1 MNRSLLGLVG
11 QRLITIAAV
20 SIAIVFLTFWA
31 MGIISSR
38 NSGAENLPLLEL
50 ALEAGE
56 ATVVYFSALF
66 RGDLG
71 PVSTVSGERAISDI
85 VWFAYKNSMV
95 LIFIAVG
102 AASVIGL
109 ILGTYAGL
117 KPLKRR
123 EYTVLT
129 LTLIGVSAPAFL
141 IAILLQTAG
150 IKYTITFGRQLVRMG
165 GYGWDFKHLVMPLLV
180 LSFRPVAYI
189 TRTTFV
195 GIGRIMKED
204 YIRTAFSKGLGNWQT
219 LTGHAYRNLAVPFL
233 TSIGLSVRF
242 SLSIL
247 PLVEFVF
254 AWPGMGLGLLQ
265 AINDQQ
271 TILVVTFALMIGLTF
286 QLITLVLDF
295 SYRVVDPRLRE
306 PVEA

>member
-1 MNRSLLGLVG
+1 MTRSLLGLMG

-20 SIAIVFLTFWA
+20 SIAIVFFTFWA
-31 MGIISSR
+31 MAIIISR
-38 NSGAENLPLLEL
+38 DSGAENLPLLEL
-50 ALEAGE
+50 AVDAGQ
-56 ATVVYFSALF
+56 ATATYFGNLL

-71 PVSTVSGERAISDI
+71 SVTTVSGERAVSDI
-85 VWFAYKNSMV
+85 VWFSYKNSMA
-95 LIFIAVG
+95 LIIIAVG
-102 AASVIGL
+102 AAAVIGL
-109 ILGTYAGL
+109 ILGTYAGIR
-117 KPLKRR
+117 PLKRR

-150 IKYTITFGRQLVRMG
+150 IKYTVTFGRQLVRMG
-165 GYGWDFKHLVMPLLV
+165 GYGWDMKHMAMPLLV
-180 LSFRPVAYI
+180 LSFRPLAYI

-195 GIGRIMKED
+195 GIGRIMQED
-204 YIRTAFSKGLGNWQT
+204 YIRTAFSKGLGSWQT

-233 TSIGLSVRF
+233 TAVGLSFRF

-247 PLVEFVF
+247 PLVEYVF

-265 AINDQQ
+265 AIIDRQ
-271 TILVVTFALMIGLTF
+271 TILVVTYALMIGLTF
-286 QLITLVLDF
+286 QLITLILDF
-295 SYRVVDPRLRE
+295 SYRMVDPRLRE

>member
-1 MNRSLLGLVG
+1 MNRSLFSLIG
-11 QRLITIAAV
+11 QRLIAIAAV
-20 SIAIVFLTFWA
+20 SIAIVFFTFWA
-31 MGIISSR
+31 MAIIISR
-38 NSGAENLPLLEL
+38 DSGVENLPLLEL
-50 ALEAGE
+50 AIDAAKSTTTYFANLLSENPG
-56 ATVVYFSALF
+56 TVT
-66 RGDLG
+66 
-71 PVSTVSGERAISDI
+71 TVSGDRSVSDI
-85 VWFAYKNSMV
+85 VWFAYKYSMA

-102 AASVIGL
+102 AAAVIGL
-109 ILGTYAGL
+109 ISGTYAGIR
-117 KPLKRR
+117 PLKRR

-150 IKYTITFGRQLVRMG
+150 IKYTVTFGRQLVKMG
-165 GYGWDFKHLVMPLLV
+165 GYGWDYKHLLMPLLV

-195 GIGRIMKED
+195 GMDRIMKED
-204 YIRTAFSKGLGNWQT
+204 YIRTAYSKGLGGWHT

-233 TSIGLSVRF
+233 TSIGLSFRF

-265 AINDQQ
+265 AINDRQ
-271 TILVVTFALMIGLTF
+271 TILVVTYALMIGLTF
-286 QLITLVLDF
+286 QLITLLLDF
-295 SYRVVDPRLRE
+295 SYRLVDPRLRD

>member
-1 MNRSLLGLVG
+1 MNRSLFTLIG

-20 SIAIVFLTFWA
+20 SITIVFFAFWA
-31 MGIISSR
+31 MAIIISR
-38 NSGAENLPLLEL
+38 DSGTENLPLLEL
-50 ALEAGE
+50 AIDAVKGT
-56 ATVVYFSALF
+56 ATYFANLLS
-66 RGDLG
+66 GNTG
-71 PVSTVSGERAISDI
+71 SVTTVSGDRAVSDI
-85 VWFAYKNSMV
+85 VWFTYKNSMA

-102 AASVIGL
+102 AAAVIGL
-109 ILGTYAGL
+109 ILGTYAGIR
-117 KPLKRR
+117 PLKRR

-165 GYGWDFKHLVMPLLV
+165 GYGWDYKHLLMPLLV

-204 YIRTAFSKGLGNWQT
+204 YIRTAYSKGLGGWQT

-233 TSIGLSVRF
+233 TSIGLSFRF

-247 PLVEFVF
+247 PLVEFIF

-265 AINDQQ
+265 AINERQ
-271 TILVVTFALMIGLTF
+271 TILVVTYALMIGLTF
-286 QLITLVLDF
+286 QLITLALDF
-295 SYRVVDPRLRE
+295 SYRIADPRLRD